1 MTVEFIGLPGVG
13 KTVLHRK
20 IRKEQLL
27 RSGFVIYNIHTSQRE
42 NPYIRFISNHYIL
55 ELLLISANSLYILL
69 KLFIKIPFNQRLL
82 VCQDFKYFYKR
93 LLYRLSKRSIRGYWL
108 SKGEKI
114 INIDSG
120 LLQVV
125 LEYFI
130 HYYPSKMVVTLK
142 NILSIIPVPE
152 YLIFIDNDNPELVA
166 ERVLKRPC
174 RRFFINVQNNELIE
188 KYQHANLFL
197 EDLIELIQQ
206 RGSRVIIINNENLE
220 HAAARLNYEIN
231 QIIIANENDRH

>member
-1 MTVEFIGLPGVG
+1 
-13 KTVLHRK
+13 
-20 IRKEQLL
+20 
-27 RSGFVIYNIHTSQRE
+27 
-42 NPYIRFISNHYIL
+42 
-55 ELLLISANSLYILL
+55 
-69 KLFIKIPFNQRLL
+69 
-82 VCQDFKYFYKR
+82 
-93 LLYRLSKRSIRGYWL
+93 
-108 SKGEKI
+108 
-114 INIDSG
+114 
-120 LLQVV
+120 
-125 LEYFI
+125 
-130 HYYPSKMVVTLK
+130 MVVTLK